1 MCSVGV
7 LPRLFF
13 LYATL
18 LITFFS
24 RTRGPGAYG
33 TSHITHSSDYNKDL
47 LISHP
52 QGRFIHSL
60 KLAVSEVVGKYDW
73 SIWHGFHNT
82 LIVFR
87 VFLSFFDVFWCH
99 FFPLLFFLPCTTNLR
114 RIYLWTKKRV
124 IASLMKK
131 IINKPTRTSYSH
143 FGLWSTQTKQF
154 VHASETAQWS

>member
-18 LITFFS
+18 LTFFS

-33 TSHITHSSDYNKDL
+33 SSHITHSSDYNKDL

-60 KLAVSEVVGKYDW
+60 KLAVSEVVGKCEW
-73 SIWHGFHNT
+73 SIWHGLVSKYNHRHNT

-124 IASLMKK
+124 IASLTNVQLEAGRNIK
-131 IINKPTRTSYSH
+131 
-143 FGLWSTQTKQF
+143 
-154 VHASETAQWS
+154 

>member
-18 LITFFS
+18 LTFFS

-33 TSHITHSSDYNKDL
+33 SSHITHSSDYNKDL

-60 KLAVSEVVGKYDW
+60 KLAVSEVVGKYVEVYDMA
-73 SIWHGFHNT
+73 WHDMIQNKRYH
-82 LIVFR
+82 LE
-87 VFLSFFDVFWCH
+87 
-99 FFPLLFFLPCTTNLR
+99 
-114 RIYLWTKKRV
+114 IYT
-124 IASLMKK
+124 ME
-131 IINKPTRTSYSH
+131 KPY
-143 FGLWSTQTKQF
+143 
-154 VHASETAQWS
+154 